1 MIDIIAELDEVR
13 RRVHAG
19 EQGDQVAVR
28 LERTYRAGV
37 EDVWD
42 ALTDPERLVR
52 WFLPV
57 TGDLR
62 AGGRFA
68 TEGNADGEILAC
80 DRPSRLVLT
89 WGGPDSVVTVGLA
102 TGPGDDGTTVL
113 TLEHAVPAAF
123 LPDAGGALYV
133 GPGWDGAL
141 LALGLHL
148 RGTPIDDPVELQNSP
163 EVLEFNGGSIR
174 DWEAALR
181 ASGMATD
188 EQTAAAVEAATAQYT
203 VAPDAGAQP

>member
-28 LERTYRAGV
+28 LERTYRADV

-42 ALTDPERLVR
+42 ALTDPERLAR

-62 AGGRFA
+62 VGGKFA
-68 TEGNADGEILAC
+68 TEGNADGEILGC

-89 WGGPDSVVTVGLA
+89 WGAPESVVTVELA
-102 TGPGDDGTTVL
+102 VADGRSTVL
-113 TLEHAVPAAF
+113 TLEHSVTATLV
-123 LPDAGGALYV
+123 PDAGGALHV
-133 GPGWDGAL
+133 GPGWDDAL
-141 LALGLHL
+141 VALALHV
-148 RGTPIDDPVELQNSP
+148 RGTDPADPVAFQSSP
-163 EVLEFNGGSIR
+163 EVLAYNQGVVQA
-174 DWEAALR
+174 WEAALR
-181 ASGMATD
+181 ESGMATE
-188 EQTAAAVEAATAQYT
+188 EQTRAAVAVATAQFT
-203 VAPDAGAQP
+203 ALP